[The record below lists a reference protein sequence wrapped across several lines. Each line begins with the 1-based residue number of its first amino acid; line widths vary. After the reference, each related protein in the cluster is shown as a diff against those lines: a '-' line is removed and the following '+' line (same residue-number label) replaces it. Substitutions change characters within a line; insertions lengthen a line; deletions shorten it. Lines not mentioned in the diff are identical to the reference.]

1 MQENYYQ
8 KRLYPIQN
16 NILTIISKLP
26 VEFYLTGGTAL
37 SRCYLN
43 HRYSDDLDFFVNNAK
58 NFKEQVE
65 VILDEFTS
73 RKIQYEIVAISKSFV
88 RLQVED
94 QGNYLKIDLIN
105 DINIHFGCIDI
116 CSIFPRMDN
125 PLNILSNKICA
136 ISRYEPKD
144 IADIIFISE
153 FYAFS
158 WEKILDE
165 AKQKDIWVNPIEISR
180 IIYEFPAEKLSL
192 IKWIKPLNIDKIQKY
207 IKIVAKDILN
217 GENNSL
223 NKERNKSK
231 KQPSEIKEKEDFTG
245 QENQKEKKL
254 KLN

>member
-8 KRLYPIQN
+8 KTLYLIQD

-26 VEFYLTGGTAL
+26 VDFYLTGGTAL

-43 HRYSDDLDFFVNNAK
+43 HRYSEDLDFFVNDAK

-65 VILDEFTS
+65 VILGKLTG
-73 RKIQYEIVAISKSFV
+73 RKIQYEIVTISKSFV

-94 QGNYLKIDLIN
+94 HGNALKIALIN
-105 DINIHFGCIDI
+105 DINIHFGCIDN
-116 CSIFPRMDN
+116 CSIFPRVDN

-144 IADIIFISE
+144 IADIVFISE
-153 FYAFS
+153 SYAFS
-158 WEKILDE
+158 WEKILNE

-180 IIYEFPAEKLSL
+180 IIYEFPTEKLSL
-192 IKWIKPLNIDKIQKY
+192 IKWIKPVNIEKIQKY
-207 IKIVAKDILN
+207 IKIIAKDILN

-223 NKERNKSK
+223 NKEK
-231 KQPSEIKEKEDFTG
+231 K
-245 QENQKEKKL
+245 
-254 KLN
+254 

>member
-8 KRLYPIQN
+8 KTLYPIQD

-26 VEFYLTGGTAL
+26 VDFYLTGGIAL
-37 SRCYLN
+37 SRCYLD
-43 HRYSDDLDFFVNNAK
+43 HRYSDDLVFFVNNAK

-65 VILDEFTS
+65 VILDELTG
-73 RKIQYEIVAISKSFV
+73 RKIKYEIVTISKSFV

-94 QGNYLKIDLIN
+94 QKNSLKIDFIN
-105 DINIHFGCIDI
+105 DINIHFGCIEI
-116 CSIFPRMDN
+116 CSIFPRVDN
-125 PLNILSNKICA
+125 SLNILSNKICA

-153 FYAFS
+153 SYAFS
-158 WEKILDE
+158 WEKILNE
-165 AKQKDIWVNPIEISR
+165 ANQKDIWVNPIEISR

-192 IKWIKPLNIDKIQKY
+192 IKWIKPVNIEKIQKY

-223 NKERNKSK
+223 NKEKNESNSNCQFEKGKRQKSK
-231 KQPSEIKEKEDFTG
+231 D
-245 QENQKEKKL
+245 
-254 KLN
+254 